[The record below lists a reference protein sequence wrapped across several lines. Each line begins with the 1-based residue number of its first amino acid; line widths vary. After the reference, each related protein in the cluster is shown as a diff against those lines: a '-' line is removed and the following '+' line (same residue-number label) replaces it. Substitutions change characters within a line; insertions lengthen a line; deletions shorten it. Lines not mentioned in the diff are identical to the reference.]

1 MRNKIK
7 NIGIIALAVISITSC
22 QKESFTT
29 TASDGNYE
37 NGYFITNEGN
47 FGTGNGSISFISNEG
62 DVENDVFSQINS
74 FILGDVVQSMN
85 IINDKGYII
94 VNNSSKI
101 EVTSIDSMNSITTI
115 QGLISPRYIVKVSD
129 EKAYVS
135 DWGIN
140 GVHVIDLNSNTII
153 TTITTGTGPEE
164 IAISNGQAYVCNV
177 GGWGLDNTISVIDIE
192 SDLVSSTIE
201 VGDKPNSCVV
211 DVNGDVWILTGGY
224 TEYDAN
230 WNIIS
235 ETAGVLAKINSY
247 TNTID
252 VSYNFEVGNHP
263 EDLVINSNGDKLYFS
278 DGSWS
283 KSVFEFN
290 ITASSLP
297 TEAIINRSFYDL
309 AYNNGYIFGSD
320 AVDYVQNGWSYQ
332 YNESGILIDSMQVGI
347 IPGGY
352 CFN

>member
-1 MRNKIK
+1 MWRHLIQ
-7 NIGIIALAVISITSC
+7 IT
-22 QKESFTT
+22 K
-29 TASDGNYE
+29 
-37 NGYFITNEGN
+37 
-47 FGTGNGSISFISNEG
+47 
-62 DVENDVFSQINS
+62 
-74 FILGDVVQSMN
+74 
-85 IINDKGYII
+85 
-94 VNNSSKI
+94 
-101 EVTSIDSMNSITTI
+101 
-115 QGLISPRYIVKVSD
+115 
-129 EKAYVS
+129 
-135 DWGIN
+135 
-140 GVHVIDLNSNTII
+140 I

-164 IAISNGQAYVCNV
+164 ITISNGHAYVCNV
-177 GGWGLDNTISVIDIE
+177 GGWGLDNTISVIDID
-192 SDLVSSTIE
+192 SDIVSSTIE

-211 DVNGDVWILTGGY
+211 DVNGDVWVLTGGY

-230 WNIIS
+230 WNIVS

-283 KSVFEFN
+283 KSVYEFN

-332 YNESGILIDSMQVGI
+332 YNESGTLIDSMQVGI